1 MPVSKYP
8 MPPVRLRSFLRRGGS
23 ALAGLV
29 TLGAAFVFPR
39 AEAADPAAHEKREP
53 IRPIPLGVQADP
65 VKAALGKRLFNDSR
79 LSHDNTVSC
88 ASCHDLQAGGS
99 DGRKFSLGIHGA
111 EGTINAPTVFNSAGN
126 FKQFWDG
133 RAATL
138 EAQIDGPVHAA
149 DELGSNWPEIV
160 GKLQGDADY
169 VASFRKIY
177 ADGLQPEN
185 IKNAIAEFERTLNT
199 PNSRFDRYLRGE
211 QSALSSEEK
220 EGYQKFKAYGCA
232 SCHQGVY
239 IGGNMFATL
248 GAMDDDYFT
257 NRGGVTAADNGR
269 FNVTKDEEDR
279 HVFKV
284 PSLRNVARTAPYF
297 HDGSAKTLERA
308 VSVMARY
315 QLGERI
321 PAEDVQKL
329 VKFLE
334 TLTGEY
340 EGRPL

>member
-8 MPPVRLRSFLRRGGS
+8 MPTTYPRFLLRCGGL
-23 ALAGLV
+23 ALAGLAM
-29 TLGAAFVFPR
+29 LGTASVLPPAKAAEP
-39 AEAADPAAHEKREP
+39 PAQGRNEP
-53 IRPIPLGVQADP
+53 IRPIPLGVQVDP
-65 VKAALGKRLFNDSR
+65 VKAAVGKRLFNDPR

-88 ASCHDLQAGGS
+88 ANCHNLRAGGS

-149 DELGSNWPEIV
+149 DELGSNWPEII
-160 GKLQGDADY
+160 GKLEGDPDY
-169 VASFRKIY
+169 VAAFQKIY
-177 ADGLQPEN
+177 ADGLRPEN
-185 IKNAIAEFERTLNT
+185 IKNAIAEFERTLST
-199 PNSRFDRYLRGE
+199 PNSRFDRYLRGD
-211 QSALSSEEK
+211 QTALSSEEK
-220 EGYQKFKAYGCA
+220 EGYQKFKTYGCS

-248 GAMDDDYFT
+248 GAMDDYFAD
-257 NRGGVTAADNGR
+257 RGEATTADNGR

-340 EGRPL
+340 EGQPL